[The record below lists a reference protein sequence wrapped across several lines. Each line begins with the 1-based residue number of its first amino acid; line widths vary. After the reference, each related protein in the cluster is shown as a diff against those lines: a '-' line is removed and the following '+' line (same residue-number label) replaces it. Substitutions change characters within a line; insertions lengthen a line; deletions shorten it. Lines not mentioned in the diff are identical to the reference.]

1 MQRVLS
7 LDPAGTDM
15 MIALGLASWLVG
27 VTHQCDLPKG
37 VELPRVTRCA
47 IDRSLD
53 SRQIDEQVKR
63 HQSSGSPVVLHDAQA
78 IAALCPDLL
87 LVQDLCGAC
96 GVIPDHLRLL
106 LDSQPKVKS
115 LALSPGNWS
124 EILESIDRIGQCL
137 EQPKQAESLLRQLE
151 ERRQRL
157 VGHSLQR
164 PMLRSV
170 GLEWLEPLYGI
181 GHWTIELLKH
191 VGLIEQLGEAG
202 AKSRP
207 IAWERLV
214 EVDPDCLL
222 IACCGLDAHRAKEEF
237 VRISEPGHWSM
248 LRAVRKGK
256 VLFLDGNRGF
266 SRPGPYLIDRL
277 EEIDRWLASDPSP
290 AGDRSR
296 VVPAAQ

>member
-15 MIALGLASWLVG
+15 MIALGLESWLVG
-27 VTHQCDLPKG
+27 VTHQCDLPEG
-37 VELPRVTRCA
+37 IELPRVTRCS

-53 SRQIDEQVKR
+53 SLQIDEQVKQ
-63 HQSSGSPVVLHDAQA
+63 HQSSGTPVVLHDAEA
-78 IAALCPDLL
+78 IAALRPDLL

-96 GVIPDHLRLL
+96 GVIPDHLRLVL
-106 LDSQPKVKS
+106 ESHPEVKS
-115 LALSPGNWS
+115 LALSPGSWS

-137 EQPKQAESLLRQLE
+137 DQPRQAESLLRGLE
-151 ERRQRL
+151 ERRQQL
-157 VGHSLQR
+157 IDHSTQR

-181 GHWTIELLKH
+181 GHWTVELLEN
-191 VGLIEQLGEAG
+191 VGLVEQLGQAG
-202 AKSRP
+202 AKSLP
-207 IAWERLV
+207 VDWDRLM

-222 IACCGLDAHRAKEEF
+222 VACCGLDAHRAEKEF
-237 VRISEPGHWSM
+237 QRISEPGEWSQ
-248 LRAVRKGK
+248 LGAVRRGN

-277 EEIDRWLASDPSP
+277 EEIDRWLTSDSSP
-290 AGDRSR
+290 ANGRF
-296 VVPAAQ
+296 